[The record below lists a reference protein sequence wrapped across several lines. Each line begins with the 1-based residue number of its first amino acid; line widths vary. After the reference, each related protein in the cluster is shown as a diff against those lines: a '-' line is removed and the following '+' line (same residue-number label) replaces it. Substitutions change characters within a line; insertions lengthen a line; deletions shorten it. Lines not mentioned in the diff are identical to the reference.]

1 MARYHTHAGHS
12 GDGKHPGKPGA
23 GETDSTSAQPEDPAV
38 GTAHVGAQVTGRRRF
53 LGYLL
58 AAPTVVAA
66 AQLGGSLLAPEKAH
80 AAVPSNPQTADN
92 YDLSDALYD
101 AAKPTSNLITVQI
114 HPDGTA
120 SHEMVRTEVG
130 QGIQTAITM
139 LIAEELDL
147 PVEKVNVT
155 HAPAR
160 PELHWNQLTGG
171 STSIGSQ
178 FYPVRVAA
186 AIAKGAL
193 LQAAAAELDLAE
205 SELTGQAGKIVAPTG
220 QVLSYGELATKAA
233 SKQTRMASAPLKPES
248 EFKIIGK
255 PQRRVDALDIVTGRK
270 QFATDLDM
278 PDAWPTMVCRPPT
291 INGTVKSVNNADEVQ
306 NMPGVTDVATITTGV
321 AVRARTF
328 GQCIDAIQQLD
339 VSWNGGP
346 VEGTSD
352 ASIEKEL
359 KDAAPPW
366 VLPATPGAK
375 TFEKEYTLAFTNNA
389 PLEPATAIADVKEGS
404 AEIWGAAKLP
414 ITAQADAAS
423 LLGLPVSAV
432 KFHVVGSG
440 GSFGRRLFNDGPLD
454 AAEASQKMG
463 KPVRLMWHRADEYR
477 QGRGRPMQVSKIR
490 AHHDGKNVLSL
501 ENRFMSVFT
510 DWGHGFG
517 DAAAAMYTRLPGAE
531 LAVSEV
537 IFELTAVWP
546 YNMGP
551 TKQLLME
558 TRQPTEQPGSPRTR
572 STFNT
577 GAMRQVYSPNVVA
590 AQELFVDELAN
601 ELGRDRYEFRRD
613 LAKNDKF
620 RKVIEKVAEAGN
632 WGRKL
637 PDGVAQG
644 IGVHEEYKQHSA
656 CLVEVDC
663 RPETVNRKV
672 PGATTGPRVTRA
684 VFVSTVARHLVNPM
698 GAEAQ
703 LQGGIMDGISLAQ
716 TNSLHLKDG
725 AFLEGSYDDFRYTR
739 QWNVPTDVQVILL
752 PEDSESEVGG
762 FGEVGVAPTCAAV
775 ACAIGAARGSYPH
788 YLPISHNA
796 GIPFEVK
803 PHQPPIPQSPTDG
816 LEHYPAPAK
825 AEGTLHP

>member
-1 MARYHTHAGHS
+1 MTSHRDSPEPREPLQDSIQELSTQKDES
-12 GDGKHPGKPGA
+12 NK
-23 GETDSTSAQPEDPAV
+23 TD
-38 GTAHVGAQVTGRRRF
+38 RRRF

-58 AAPTVVAA
+58 AAPTLMAG
-66 AQLGGSLLAPEKAH
+66 AQFGGAIFAPQRAD
-80 AAVPSNPQTADN
+80 AVVPSNPQTADN
-92 YDLSDALYD
+92 YDLSDAIYD
-101 AAKPTSNLITVQI
+101 AAKPTSDLITVQV
-114 HPDGTA
+114 HPDGTV

-130 QGIQTAITM
+130 QGVQTAIAM
-139 LIAEELDL
+139 LIAEEMDVPL
-147 PVEKVNVT
+147 EKVRVT

-160 PELHWNQLTGG
+160 PELVWNQLTGG

-178 FYPVRVAA
+178 YYPVRVAA

-193 LQAAAAELDLAE
+193 LQAAAHKLDLAA
-205 SELTGQAGKIVAPTG
+205 SELTGQSGKILAPTG
-220 QVLSYGELATKAA
+220 QVLSYGELAEEAA
-233 SKQTRMASAPLKPES
+233 SLQDKAVQTTLKSES

-255 PQRRVDALDIVTGRK
+255 PTGRVDALDIVTGRK
-270 QFATDLDM
+270 EFVTDMDM
-278 PDAWPTMVCRPPT
+278 PDALPTMVCRPPT
-291 INGTVKSVNNADEVQ
+291 INGTVKTVNNADEVAQ
-306 NMPGVTDVATITTGV
+306 MPGVTHVETITTGV

-328 GQCIDAIQQLD
+328 GQCIDAIHALD
-339 VSWNGGP
+339 VTWEPGP
-346 VEGTSD
+346 VAGTSD

-366 VLPATPGAK
+366 VLPAIPGTKA
-375 TFEKEYTLAFTNNA
+375 FEKEYTFAFTNNA
-389 PLEPATAIADVKEGS
+389 PLEPATAIADVKEDS

-414 ITAQADAAS
+414 ITAQADAAQ
-423 LLGLPVSAV
+423 LLGLPISAV

-463 KPVRLMWHRADEYR
+463 VPVRMMWHRADEYR

-531 LAVSEV
+531 LAVSEI

-558 TRQPTEQPGSPRTR
+558 TRQATEQPGAPRTR

-577 GAMRQVYSPNVVA
+577 GAMRQVYNPNVVA

-601 ELGRDRYEFRRD
+601 ELGRDRYEFRRE
-613 LAKNDKF
+613 LAKNEKF
-620 RKVIEKVAEAGN
+620 RKVIEKVAKAGN
-632 WGRKL
+632 WGRPL
-637 PDGVAQG
+637 PKGVAQG
-644 IGVHEEYKQHSA
+644 IGVHEEYKQYSA

-684 VFVSTVARHLVNPM
+684 VFVTTVGRYLVNPL

-703 LQGGIMDGISLAQ
+703 LQGGVMDGISLAQ
-716 TNSLHLKDG
+716 TNSLHLRDG

-739 QWNVPTDVQVILL
+739 QWNVPLDVEVILL
-752 PEDSESEVGG
+752 PEDSTSEVGG
-762 FGEVGVAPTCAAV
+762 FGEVGVAPTFAAV
-775 ACAIGAARGSYPH
+775 ACAIGAARGTYPD

-803 PHQPPIPQSPTDG
+803 PHVPPIPQSPTNG

>member
-1 MARYHTHAGHS
+1 MTRKDEAMTSRRSTPEPNAS
-12 GDGKHPGKPGA
+12 PSAPSADTAADAEQIGA
-23 GETDSTSAQPEDPAV
+23 P
-38 GTAHVGAQVTGRRRF
+38 VTGRRRF

-58 AAPTVVAA
+58 AGSTVVAA
-66 AQLGGSLLAPEKAH
+66 APLVGSVLDQSKALAGG
-80 AAVPSNPQTADN
+80 VPSNPQTSDN
-92 YDLSDALYD
+92 YDLSDAIYD
-101 AAKPTSNLITVQI
+101 AAKPTSDLITVQV
-114 HPDGTA
+114 HPDGTV

-130 QGIQTAITM
+130 QGVQTAIAM
-139 LIAEELDL
+139 LIAEEMDVPL
-147 PVEKVNVT
+147 EKVRVT
-155 HAPAR
+155 HADAR
-160 PELHWNQLTGG
+160 PELVWNQLTGG

-178 FYPVRVAA
+178 YYPVRVAA

-193 LQAAAAELDLAE
+193 LEAAAHKLDLAA
-205 SELTGQAGKIVAPTG
+205 SELTGQSGKILAPTG
-220 QVLSYGELATKAA
+220 QVLSYGELAEEAA
-233 SKQTRMASAPLKPES
+233 TLQNKTVQAVLKPES

-255 PQRRVDALDIVTGRK
+255 PTRRVDALDIVTGRK
-270 QFATDLDM
+270 QFVTDFDM
-278 PDAWPTMVCRPPT
+278 PDALPTMVCRPPT
-291 INGTVKSVNNADEVQ
+291 INGTVKSVNNAEDVQ
-306 NMPGVTDVATITTGV
+306 RMPGVTHVETITTGV

-328 GQCIDAIQQLD
+328 GQCIDAIHALD
-339 VSWNGGP
+339 VTWNPGP
-346 VEGTSD
+346 VAGTSD

-366 VLPATPGAK
+366 VLPAIPGTK
-375 TFEKEYTLAFTNNA
+375 TFEKEYTFAFTNNA
-389 PLEPATAIADVKEGS
+389 PLEPATAIADVKEDS

-414 ITAQADAAS
+414 ITAQADAAK
-423 LLGLPVSAV
+423 LLGLPISAV

-463 KPVRLMWHRADEYR
+463 APVRMMWHRADEYR

-490 AHHDGKNVLSL
+490 AHHNGKDVLSL

-558 TRQPTEQPGSPRTR
+558 TRQATEQPGAPRTR

-577 GAMRQVYSPNVVA
+577 GAMRQVYNPNVVA

-601 ELGRDRYEFRRD
+601 ELDRDRYEFRRD
-613 LAKNDKF
+613 LAKNEKF

-632 WGRKL
+632 WGRSL
-637 PDGVAQG
+637 PKGVAQG
-644 IGVHEEYKQHSA
+644 IGVHEEYKQYSA

-684 VFVSTVARHLVNPM
+684 VFVTTVARHLVNPL

-716 TNSLHLKDG
+716 TNSLHLRDG

-739 QWNVPTDVQVILL
+739 QWNVPLDVEVILL
-752 PEDSESEVGG
+752 PEDPAAEVGG
-762 FGEVGVAPTCAAV
+762 FGEVGVAPTFAAV
-775 ACAIGAARGSYPH
+775 ACAIGAARGTYPD

-803 PHQPPIPQSPTDG
+803 PHVPPIPQSPTNG

-825 AEGTLHP
+825 AKGTLHP

>member
-1 MARYHTHAGHS
+1 MTSHRDSPESREPLQDRIQELSTQ
-12 GDGKHPGKPGA
+12 DGESNK
-23 GETDSTSAQPEDPAV
+23 
-38 GTAHVGAQVTGRRRF
+38 TGRRKF

-58 AAPTVVAA
+58 AAPTLMAG
-66 AQLGGSLLAPEKAH
+66 AQLGDAIFAPQRAH
-80 AAVPSNPQTADN
+80 GVVPSNPQTADN
-92 YDLSDALYD
+92 YDLSDAIYD
-101 AAKPTSNLITVQI
+101 AAKPTSDLITVQV
-114 HPDGTA
+114 HSDGTV

-130 QGIQTAITM
+130 QGVQTAIAM
-139 LIAEELDL
+139 LIAEEMDL
-147 PVEKVNVT
+147 PLEKVNVT

-160 PELHWNQLTGG
+160 PELVWNQLTGG
-171 STSIGSQ
+171 STAIGSQ
-178 FYPVRVAA
+178 YYPVRVAA

-193 LQAAAAELDLAE
+193 LQAAAHKLDLAA
-205 SELTGQAGKIVAPTG
+205 SELTGQSGKILGPAG
-220 QVLSYGELATKAA
+220 QVLSYGELAEEAA
-233 SKQTRMASAPLKPES
+233 SLQNKSVQTTLKSES
-248 EFKIIGK
+248 EFKIIGT

-270 QFATDLDM
+270 EFVTDFDM
-278 PDAWPTMVCRPPT
+278 PDALPTMVCRPPT
-291 INGTVKSVNNADEVQ
+291 INGTVKSVNNADQVAQ
-306 NMPGVTDVATITTGV
+306 MPGVTHVETITTGV

-328 GQCIDAIQQLD
+328 GQCIDAIHALD
-339 VSWNGGP
+339 VSWEPGP
-346 VEGTSD
+346 VVGTSD
-352 ASIEKEL
+352 VSIEKEL

-366 VLPATPGAK
+366 VLPDIPGAK
-375 TFEKEYTLAFTNNA
+375 TFEKEYTFAFTNNA
-389 PLEPATAIADVKEGS
+389 PLEPATAIADVKEDS

-414 ITAQADAAS
+414 ITAQADAAE
-423 LLGLPVSAV
+423 LLGLPINAV
-432 KFHVVGSG
+432 TFHVVGSG

-463 KPVRLMWHRADEYR
+463 VPVRMMWHRADEYR

-490 AHHDGKNVLSL
+490 ANHDGTNVLSL

-517 DAAAAMYTRLPGAE
+517 DAAAAMYTRLPGAK
-531 LAVSEV
+531 LGVSEI

-558 TRQPTEQPGSPRTR
+558 TRQATEQPGAPRTR

-577 GAMRQVYSPNVVA
+577 GAMRQVYNPNVVA
-590 AQELFVDELAN
+590 AQELFVDELAR
-601 ELGRDRYEFRRD
+601 ELGRDRYEFRRE
-613 LAKNDKF
+613 LAKNEKF
-620 RKVIEKVAEAGN
+620 RKVIEKVAKAGN
-632 WGRKL
+632 WGKPL
-637 PDGVAQG
+637 PKGVAQG
-644 IGVHEEYKQHSA
+644 IGVHEEYKQYSA

-684 VFVSTVARHLVNPM
+684 VFVTTVGRYLVNPL

-703 LQGGIMDGISLAQ
+703 LQGGVMDGISLAQ
-716 TNSLHLKDG
+716 TNSLHLRDG

-739 QWNVPTDVQVILL
+739 QWNVPLDVEVILL
-752 PEDSESEVGG
+752 PEDSTSEVGG
-762 FGEVGVAPTCAAV
+762 FGEVGVAPTFAAV
-775 ACAIGAARGSYPH
+775 ACAIGAARGTYPD

-803 PHQPPIPQSPTDG
+803 PHVPPIPQSPTDG